1 MLGSLTFITALAAGA
16 SLVLAAPI
24 EERSAVTDLDI
35 LNYALTLE
43 YLERK
48 FYMEGLQKFQHV
60 DFVNAGFPDPFYAN
74 LQTIYYDEQASISHS
89 CHKRGD

>member
-1 MLGSLTFITALAAGA
+1 MT
-16 SLVLAAPI
+16 
-24 EERSAVTDLDI
+24 I

-48 FYMEGLQKFQHV
+48 FYMGGLAQFKQV

-74 LQTIYYDEQASISHS
+74 LQEIYYDI
-89 CHKRGD
+89 RW

>member
-1 MLGSLTFITALAAGA
+1 MHFSIFITALSAGA
-16 SLVLAAPI
+16 SLTFASPI
-24 EERSAVTDLDI
+24 EKRSAVTDLDI

-48 FYMEGLQKFQHV
+48 FYMEGLQKFQHS

-74 LQTIYYDEQASISHS
+74 LQTIYSDEQVSASYSF
-89 CHKRGD
+89 